1 MLINSGHIISE
12 KKFDDADK
20 KKKRYKLRMSK
31 ENKSYKFAKTFI
43 QNVKIFIKWW
53 KNVNFIN
60 ESKSI
65 FYCVKILITKNCGRH
80 CGNRLKVWKTS
91 IWMGIRT
98 CGKVIKKRLANYKM
112 FNIQY
117 VE

>member
-43 QNVKIFIKWW
+43 QNVKIFIK
-53 KNVNFIN
+53 
-60 ESKSI
+60 
-65 FYCVKILITKNCGRH
+65 
-80 CGNRLKVWKTS
+80 
-91 IWMGIRT
+91 
-98 CGKVIKKRLANYKM
+98 
-112 FNIQY
+112 
-117 VE
+117 